1 MKLKSLKIVLLCT
14 VFLGTLTFSKPA
26 HAVDPKVKAILT
38 MAAYGTVGGGLL
50 GTASLAFGTGGRS
63 PFIGMSLGLY
73 AGLIFG
79 SYVVVSHKLRQYK
92 EQNPEPQKNYYP
104 DSNSPYEQESS
115 GGGFGSWFGGGD
127 EEDQQSYDE
136 GQRWRPELTLDNLG
150 PNSESNIKLNNWA
163 RSVNKHR
170 PVFYMNL
177 MNYQF

>member
-1 MKLKSLKIVLLCT
+1 MKLKSLKITLICT

-26 HAVDPKVKAILT
+26 HAVDAKVKAILT

-92 EQNPEPQKNYYP
+92 DANPEPQKNYYP
-104 DSNSPYEQESS
+104 DSQSPYEQESS
-115 GGGFGSWFGGGD
+115 GGGFGSWFGGG
-127 EEDQQSYDE
+127 EEEQGYE
-136 GQRWRPELTLDNLG
+136 EEQRWRPQITLDNLG
-150 PNSESNIKLNNWA
+150 PNSESNIKLHNWA
-163 RSVNKHR
+163 RSVQKHR

>member
-1 MKLKSLKIVLLCT
+1 MKLKSLKVFILCT
-14 VFLGTLTFSKPA
+14 VFIGTMTFSKPA

-79 SYVVVSHKLRQYK
+79 SYVVVSHKLQKYR
-92 EQNPEPQKNYYP
+92 EQNPQPEKNYYP
-104 DSNSPYEQESS
+104 DADSPYEEESS
-115 GGGFGSWFGGGD
+115 GGGFGSWFGGGED
-127 EEDQQSYDE
+127 EEE
-136 GQRWRPELTLDNLG
+136 GYEEEQYWRPQITMDNLG
-150 PNSESNIKLNNWA
+150 PNSHSNIKINNWVRSA
-163 RSVNKHR
+163 RKHR